1 MGRQRTAG
9 ADLRR
14 RGGQYAAAGDAL
26 RLVAALLERR
36 APAGS
41 GAPAVVH
48 FCQRY
53 PAGGQ
58 KFGKH
63 SVPHNAFS
71 CDGGVFAFDAGK
83 AAAAA
88 IGAGSREAVRNAYVL
103 CNVLPRLQAAQLAYK
118 RDVCPKRG
126 LATWNEARTM
136 HA

>member
-1 MGRQRTAG
+1 M
-9 ADLRR
+9 
-14 RGGQYAAAGDAL
+14 
-26 RLVAALLERR
+26 
-36 APAGS
+36 
-41 GAPAVVH
+41 VH

-71 CDGGVFAFDAGK
+71 CEGGVFAFDAGK

-136 HA
+136 KA